1 MESSVRVGLSIFAL
15 VLLASTG
22 GCIYNSNY
30 PNVGN
35 WDAAAVEQPQRVRFF
50 YGYVVDVRAVP
61 VVYNSRA
68 QNWVPQGKQLIPI
81 EQAYPETPRLFPRP
95 PGYEDPCPNRV
106 CLGVE
111 YTVMLDKSTTPPDE
125 FLQLGQRPA
134 VIVVQNI
141 TETQAAMP
149 KGTRVVVRMV
159 NNSAAEVMAA
169 TILPGSVGGMNVEN
183 ALSAGPMPVPLSY
196 RPVSYAGS
204 GGWTGR
210 RGGAVKE
217 ACSRSRRRRS
227 CHTGCSD
234 GDQKASRVR
243 V

>member
-1 MESSVRVGLSIFAL
+1 MRVGRSILAL
-15 VLLASTG
+15 ALLASTG

-30 PNVGN
+30 PNVAN

-50 YGYVVDVRAVP
+50 YGYVVDVRAMP
-61 VVYNSRA
+61 VVYNSRG
-68 QNWVPQGKQLIPI
+68 QNREPQGRQLIPI
-81 EQAYPETPRLFPRP
+81 EQQYPAWTPSPRP
-95 PGYEDPCPNRV
+95 AGYEDPCPNRV
-106 CLGVE
+106 CPGVE
-111 YTVMLDKSTTPPDE
+111 YTVMLDKSTTPADE

-204 GGWTGR
+204 GGWSGR
-210 RGGAVKE
+210 RGGSGAE
-217 ACSRSRRRRS
+217 GSTYYPPQGISRY
-227 CHTGCSD
+227 
-234 GDQKASRVR
+234 
-243 V
+243 